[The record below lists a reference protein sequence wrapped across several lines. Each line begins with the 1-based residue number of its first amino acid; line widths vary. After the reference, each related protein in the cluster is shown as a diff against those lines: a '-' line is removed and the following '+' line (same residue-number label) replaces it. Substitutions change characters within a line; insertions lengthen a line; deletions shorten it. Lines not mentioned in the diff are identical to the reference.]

1 MKKKLLASVL
11 VGLSM
16 ILGCVS
22 PAMADSRKV
31 VTLGADLTEEQ
42 KNTMMRYFGV
52 SYDGVDLIYI
62 NNTDERNHLG
72 HYVPLE
78 QIGNY
83 TYSCA
88 LVAPTSS
95 GGIQVKTAN
104 LDWVT
109 CNMIATTLS
118 TCGVTNCQVVAA
130 APFKVSGTG
139 ALTGVIMAY
148 ETASQQ
154 TLDPVKKDLANQE
167 LVATGNLAN
176 EVGQS
181 KATAIMN
188 ETKIEVVENNITN
201 VEEITNIVNNVSN
214 EYGVSVNADQSQVIA
229 ELMQKI
235 AEQEYDIVQLKATL
249 DTVQANVA
257 GDAGASV
264 EEQEA
269 AEQKAR
275 ESQMAAEQAA
285 AAAQIYGDQYD
296 EMLQEGTVVVPE
308 TVETEAEEN
317 ILENTDVSALET
329 EGAVVN
335 EGDTTTTV
343 LEQEAAQS
351 EVTEDFGIPEATTD
365 GTVADPGVVVE
376 SEAPAADENG
386 VVMETEAPAVD
397 ENGIVV
403 ETEASAEDENGVA
416 VETPETDEFGM
427 PAEETTEA
435 MTEAVPEVQPE
446 QLAEEDR
453 ILYDEVK
460 MDVDTFFA
468 TTVLT
473 NEDAS
478 YTMYLTEE
486 AAKKV
491 PETLEKYL
499 LNLLAKGSDAVAME
513 EAANV
518 EIPQNIMEETASYA
532 ADKNYEDADM
542 RQLDKYVRR
551 FVFKDSEALLA
562 DSMLEESDKVFLY
575 EQIMMM
581 LEKAYKVEPA
591 VEETEEFVE
600 ETAAPAEEIPMEAA
614 PAEEIPVDAAPIEE
628 IPEDTAPAEEVPAEA
643 AADEFADFEV
653 QEGTF

>member
-1 MKKKLLASVL
+1 MKKKMLATAL

-16 ILGCVS
+16 MLGCAV

-31 VTLGADLTEEQ
+31 VTLGADLSEEQ

-72 HYVPLE
+72 SYVPLE

-88 LVAPTSS
+88 LVSPTSS

-118 TCGVTNCQVVAA
+118 TSGVTNCQVVAA

-181 KATAIMN
+181 KAIAIMN

-201 VEEITNIVNNVSN
+201 VEEITNIVNNVSYD
-214 EYGVSVNADQSQVIA
+214 YGVTINQDQSEIIA

-235 AEQEYDIVQLKATL
+235 AEQEYDITQLKATL

-257 GDAGASV
+257 GDAGASE
-264 EEQEA
+264 EEQAA

-275 ESQMAAEQAA
+275 ESQLAAEQAA
-285 AAAQIYGDQYD
+285 AAAQIYGDEYD
-296 EMLQEGTVVVPE
+296 EMQEDAASADT
-308 TVETEAEEN
+308 EN
-317 ILENTDVSALET
+317 ILENTDVSALESDGT
-329 EGAVVN
+329 VVN

-343 LEQEAAQS
+343 LEQEAAQ
-351 EVTEDFGIPEATTD
+351 TESAEDLGIPEATAD
-365 GTVADPGVVVE
+365 GSVA
-376 SEAPAADENG
+376 
-386 VVMETEAPAVD
+386 
-397 ENGIVV
+397 
-403 ETEASAEDENGVA
+403 
-416 VETPETDEFGM
+416 ETDAAPVEL
-427 PAEETTEA
+427 PEAEGS
-435 MTEAVPEVQPE
+435 TEAVTEKAADDLGIEVEVPEAGMEEATEALTEAAENQAALNAE
-446 QLAEEDR
+446 QLAAEDKA
-453 ILYDEVK
+453 IYDEVVLDLDTLFVTASLT
-460 MDVDTFFA
+460 DVETG
-468 TTVLT
+468 
-473 NEDAS
+473 

-486 AAKKV
+486 AAKAV
-491 PETLEKYL
+491 PEKVKAYL
-499 LNLLAKGSDAVAME
+499 LKVLAQGSDSVAAE
-513 EAANV
+513 EAAAP
-518 EIPQNIMEETASYA
+518 EIPQNIMEETALYA
-532 ADKNYEDADM
+532 ADKQYEDSAM
-542 RQLDKYVRR
+542 QQIDKYVRR
-551 FVFKDSEALLA
+551 LVFNDSEKLLA
-562 DSMLEESDKVFLY
+562 DSMLEDADEILLY
-575 EQIMMM
+575 EQIMK
-581 LEKAYKVEPA
+581 LFEKAYKVETPA
-591 VEETEEFVE
+591 EETQATVDEMAEELTEAAPIPAEGAE
-600 ETAAPAEEIPMEAA
+600 ETAA
-614 PAEEIPVDAAPIEE
+614 
-628 IPEDTAPAEEVPAEA
+628 
-643 AADEFADFEV
+643 DEFIDFEE

>member
-1 MKKKLLASVL
+1 MKKKMLATAL

-16 ILGCVS
+16 MLGCAV

-31 VTLGADLTEEQ
+31 VTLGADLSEEQ

-72 HYVPLE
+72 SYVPLE

-88 LVAPTSS
+88 LVSPTSS

-118 TCGVTNCQVVAA
+118 TSGVTNCQVVAA

-181 KATAIMN
+181 KAIAIMN

-201 VEEITNIVNNVSN
+201 VEEITNIVNNVSYD
-214 EYGVSVNADQSQVIA
+214 YGVTINQDQSEIIA

-235 AEQEYDIVQLKATL
+235 AEQEYDITQLKATL

-257 GDAGASV
+257 GDAGASE
-264 EEQEA
+264 EEQAA

-275 ESQMAAEQAA
+275 ESQLAAEQAA
-285 AAAQIYGDQYD
+285 AAAQIYGDEYD
-296 EMLQEGTVVVPE
+296 EIQEDAASADT
-308 TVETEAEEN
+308 EN
-317 ILENTDVSALET
+317 ILENTDVSALESDGT
-329 EGAVVN
+329 VVN

-343 LEQEAAQS
+343 LEQEAAQ
-351 EVTEDFGIPEATTD
+351 TESAENLGIPEATAD
-365 GTVADPGVVVE
+365 GSVA
-376 SEAPAADENG
+376 
-386 VVMETEAPAVD
+386 
-397 ENGIVV
+397 
-403 ETEASAEDENGVA
+403 
-416 VETPETDEFGM
+416 ETDAVPVEL
-427 PAEETTEA
+427 PEAEGS
-435 MTEAVPEVQPE
+435 TEAVTEKAADDLGIEVEVPEAGMEEATEALTEAVTEAVTEGVTEAAENQTALNSE
-446 QLAEEDR
+446 QLEAEDKA
-453 ILYDEVK
+453 IYDEVVL
-460 MDVDTFFA
+460 DLDTLFVTA
-468 TTVLT
+468 SLT
-473 NEDAS
+473 DAETG

-486 AAKKV
+486 AAKAV
-491 PETLEKYL
+491 PEKVKAYL
-499 LNLLAKGSDAVAME
+499 LKVLAKGSDSVAAE
-513 EAANV
+513 EAADP
-518 EIPQNIMEETASYA
+518 EIPQNIMEDTALYA
-532 ADKNYEDADM
+532 ADKHYEDSAM
-542 RQLDKYVRR
+542 QQIDKYVRR
-551 FVFKDSEALLA
+551 LVFNDSEELLT
-562 DSMLEESDKVFLY
+562 DSMLEDADEVFLY
-575 EQIMMM
+575 EQIMK
-581 LEKAYKVEPA
+581 LFEKAYKVE
-591 VEETEEFVE
+591 T
-600 ETAAPAEEIPMEAA
+600 PAEETQAAVDEMAEELTEAA
-614 PAEEIPVDAAPIEE
+614 PIPAEGAEE
-628 IPEDTAPAEEVPAEA
+628 T
-643 AADEFADFEV
+643 AADEFADFEE

>member
-1 MKKKLLASVL
+1 MKKKMLATAL

-16 ILGCVS
+16 MLGCAV

-31 VTLGADLTEEQ
+31 VTLGADLSEEQ

-72 HYVPLE
+72 SYVPLE

-88 LVAPTSS
+88 LVSPTSS

-118 TCGVTNCQVVAA
+118 TSGVTNCQVVAA

-181 KATAIMN
+181 KAIAIMN

-201 VEEITNIVNNVSN
+201 VEEITNIVNNVSYD
-214 EYGVSVNADQSQVIA
+214 YGVTINQDQSEIIA

-235 AEQEYDIVQLKATL
+235 AEQEYDITQLKATL

-257 GDAGASV
+257 GDAGASE
-264 EEQEA
+264 EEQAA

-275 ESQMAAEQAA
+275 ESQLAAEQAA
-285 AAAQIYGDQYD
+285 AAAQIYGDEYD
-296 EMLQEGTVVVPE
+296 EMQEDAASADT
-308 TVETEAEEN
+308 EN
-317 ILENTDVSALET
+317 ILENTDVSALESDGT
-329 EGAVVN
+329 VVN

-343 LEQEAAQS
+343 LEQEAAQ
-351 EVTEDFGIPEATTD
+351 TESAEDLGIPEATAD
-365 GTVADPGVVVE
+365 GSVA
-376 SEAPAADENG
+376 
-386 VVMETEAPAVD
+386 
-397 ENGIVV
+397 
-403 ETEASAEDENGVA
+403 
-416 VETPETDEFGM
+416 ETDAAPVEL
-427 PAEETTEA
+427 PEAEGS
-435 MTEAVPEVQPE
+435 TEAVTEKAADDLGIEVEVPEAGMEEATEALTEAAENQAALNAE
-446 QLAEEDR
+446 QLAAEDKA
-453 ILYDEVK
+453 IYDEVVL
-460 MDVDTFFA
+460 DLDTLFVTA
-468 TTVLT
+468 SLT
-473 NEDAS
+473 DAETG

-486 AAKKV
+486 AAKAV
-491 PETLEKYL
+491 PEKVKAYL
-499 LNLLAKGSDAVAME
+499 LKVLAQGSDSVAAE
-513 EAANV
+513 EAAAP
-518 EIPQNIMEETASYA
+518 EIPQNIMEETALYA
-532 ADKNYEDADM
+532 ADKQYEDSAM
-542 RQLDKYVRR
+542 QQIDKYVRR
-551 FVFKDSEALLA
+551 LVFNDSEKLLA
-562 DSMLEESDKVFLY
+562 DSMLEDADEILLY
-575 EQIMMM
+575 EQIMK
-581 LEKAYKVEPA
+581 LFEKAYKVETPA
-591 VEETEEFVE
+591 EETQATVDEMAEELTEAAPIPAEGEE
-600 ETAAPAEEIPMEAA
+600 ETAA
-614 PAEEIPVDAAPIEE
+614 
-628 IPEDTAPAEEVPAEA
+628 
-643 AADEFADFEV
+643 DEFIDFEE

>member
-1 MKKKLLASVL
+1 MKKKMLATAL

-16 ILGCVS
+16 MLGCAV

-31 VTLGADLTEEQ
+31 VTLGADLSEEQ

-72 HYVPLE
+72 SYVPLE

-88 LVAPTSS
+88 LVSPTSS

-118 TCGVTNCQVVAA
+118 TSGVTNCQVVAA

-181 KATAIMN
+181 KAIAIMN

-201 VEEITNIVNNVSN
+201 VEEITNIVNNVSYD
-214 EYGVSVNADQSQVIA
+214 YGVTINQDQSEIIA

-235 AEQEYDIVQLKATL
+235 AEQEYDITQLKATL

-257 GDAGASV
+257 GDAGASE
-264 EEQEA
+264 EEQAA

-275 ESQMAAEQAA
+275 ESQLAAEQAA
-285 AAAQIYGDQYD
+285 AAAQIYGDEYD
-296 EMLQEGTVVVPE
+296 EMQEDAASADT
-308 TVETEAEEN
+308 EN
-317 ILENTDVSALET
+317 ILENTDVSALESDGT
-329 EGAVVN
+329 VVN

-343 LEQEAAQS
+343 LEQEAAQ
-351 EVTEDFGIPEATTD
+351 TESAEDLGIPEATAD
-365 GTVADPGVVVE
+365 GSVA
-376 SEAPAADENG
+376 
-386 VVMETEAPAVD
+386 
-397 ENGIVV
+397 
-403 ETEASAEDENGVA
+403 
-416 VETPETDEFGM
+416 ETDAAPVEL
-427 PAEETTEA
+427 PEAEGS
-435 MTEAVPEVQPE
+435 TEAVTEKAADDLGIEVEVPEAGMEEATEALTEAAENQAALNAE
-446 QLAEEDR
+446 QLAAEDKA
-453 ILYDEVK
+453 IYDEVVL
-460 MDVDTFFA
+460 DLDTLFVTA
-468 TTVLT
+468 SLT
-473 NEDAS
+473 DAETG

-486 AAKKV
+486 AAKAV
-491 PETLEKYL
+491 PEKVKAYL
-499 LNLLAKGSDAVAME
+499 LKVLAQGSDSVAAE
-513 EAANV
+513 EAAAP
-518 EIPQNIMEETASYA
+518 EIPQNIMEETALYA
-532 ADKNYEDADM
+532 ADKQYEDSAM
-542 RQLDKYVRR
+542 QQIDKYVRR
-551 FVFKDSEALLA
+551 LVFNDSEKLLA
-562 DSMLEESDKVFLY
+562 DSMLEDADEILLY
-575 EQIMMM
+575 EQIMK
-581 LEKAYKVEPA
+581 LFEKAYKVETPA
-591 VEETEEFVE
+591 EETQETVDEMAEELTEAAPIPAEGAE
-600 ETAAPAEEIPMEAA
+600 ETAA
-614 PAEEIPVDAAPIEE
+614 
-628 IPEDTAPAEEVPAEA
+628 
-643 AADEFADFEV
+643 DEFIDFEE

>member
-1 MKKKLLASVL
+1 MKKKLLASIL

-16 ILGCVS
+16 ILGCVA

-317 ILENTDVSALET
+317 ILENTDISALET

-365 GTVADPGVVVE
+365 GSVADPGVVVE
-376 SEAPAADENG
+376 SEAPIVDESG
-386 VVMETEAPAVD
+386 VVVETEAPAVD
-397 ENGIVV
+397 ESGAVV
-403 ETEASAEDENGVA
+403 ETEAPA
-416 VETPETDEFGM
+416 VEIPETDEFGM
-427 PAEETTEA
+427 PVEETTEA
-435 MTEAVPEVQPE
+435 MTETESEVQPE
-446 QLAEEDR
+446 QLAAEDKEV
-453 ILYDEVK
+453 YDEVVLD
-460 MDVDTFFA
+460 MDTFFA

-486 AAKKV
+486 AAKRV

-499 LNLLAKGSDAVAME
+499 LNLLAKGSEAVAAE
-513 EAANV
+513 EAQNV
-518 EIPQNIMEETASYA
+518 EIPQNIMEETASYVE
-532 ADKNYEDADM
+532 DKQYEDEDLK
-542 RQLDKYVRR
+542 QLDKYVRR

-575 EQIMMM
+575 EQIMKM
-581 LEKAYKVEPA
+581 LEKAYKVEPV
-591 VEETEEFVE
+591 VEETEPVVE
-600 ETAAPAEEIPMEAA
+600 ETAAPTEEMPVEAPVEEVPVEMPVDSA
-614 PAEEIPVDAAPIEE
+614 PVEEIPVEAP
-628 IPEDTAPAEEVPAEA
+628 V
-643 AADEFADFEV
+643 DEFADFEV

>member
-16 ILGCVS
+16 MLGCAA

-72 HYVPLE
+72 SYVPLE

-88 LVAPTSS
+88 LVSPTSS

-148 ETASQQ
+148 ETASQT

-201 VEEITNIVNNVSN
+201 VEEITTIVNNVSN
-214 EYGVSVNADQSQVIA
+214 NYGVSVTPDQSMVIA

-235 AEQEYDIVQLKATL
+235 AEQEYDIIQLKATL

-257 GDAGASV
+257 GDAGASE

-275 ESQMAAEQAA
+275 ESQLAAEQAA
-285 AAAQIYGDQYD
+285 AAAQIYGEDYEAMQD
-296 EMLQEGTVVVPE
+296 GVIVTPETTE
-308 TVETEAEEN
+308 TVETEN
-317 ILENTDVSALET
+317 ILENTDISALET
-329 EGAVVN
+329 EGAVVQ

-351 EVTEDFGIPEATTD
+351 EATEDLGIPEATAD
-365 GTVADPGVVVE
+365 GTVTETEAAADANGIVIE
-376 SEAPAADENG
+376 TEATVDENG
-386 VVMETEAPAVD
+386 VVIETEAPQTDA
-397 ENGIVV
+397 NGEAIETV
-403 ETEASAEDENGVA
+403 ETDELGMP
-416 VETPETDEFGM
+416 VEETTETDEFGM
-427 PAEETTEA
+427 PVEETTEA
-435 MTEAVPEVQPE
+435 ETEAEVKPEE
-446 QLAEEDR
+446 LAAEDKAV
-453 ILYDEVK
+453 YDEVK
-460 MDVDTFFA
+460 QDVDAFFA

-486 AAKKV
+486 AAKAV

-499 LNLLAKGSDAVAME
+499 LNMLAKGSAAVAAE
-513 EAANV
+513 EAADT
-518 EIPQNIMEETASYA
+518 EIPQNIMEETVQYA
-532 ADKNYEDADM
+532 EDKEYEDEDM
-542 RQLDKYVRR
+542 KQLDKYVRR
-551 FVFKDSEALLA
+551 FVFKDSEELLA

-575 EQIMMM
+575 EEIMKM
-581 LEKAYKVEPA
+581 LEKAYGVET
-591 VEETEEFVE
+591 VEEETEAVVE
-600 ETAAPAEEIPMEAA
+600 ETAAPVEEVVDTAEEIP
-614 PAEEIPVDAAPIEE
+614 AEV
-628 IPEDTAPAEEVPAEA
+628 PAEEVPAEA
-643 AADEFADFEV
+643 AAVDEFADFEV

>member
-1 MKKKLLASVL
+1 MKKKMLATAL

-16 ILGCVS
+16 MLGCAV

-31 VTLGADLTEEQ
+31 VTLGADLSEEQ

-72 HYVPLE
+72 SYVPLE

-88 LVAPTSS
+88 LVSPTSS

-118 TCGVTNCQVVAA
+118 TSGVTNCQVVAA

-181 KATAIMN
+181 KAIAIMN

-201 VEEITNIVNNVSN
+201 VEEITNIVNNVSYD
-214 EYGVSVNADQSQVIA
+214 YGVTINQDQSEIIA

-235 AEQEYDIVQLKATL
+235 AEQEYDITQLKATL

-257 GDAGASV
+257 GDAGASE
-264 EEQEA
+264 EEQAA

-275 ESQMAAEQAA
+275 ESQLAAEQAA
-285 AAAQIYGDQYD
+285 AAAQIYGDEYD
-296 EMLQEGTVVVPE
+296 EMQDDAVSADT
-308 TVETEAEEN
+308 EN
-317 ILENTDVSALET
+317 ILENTDVSALESDGT
-329 EGAVVN
+329 VVN

-343 LEQEAAQS
+343 LEQEAAQ
-351 EVTEDFGIPEATTD
+351 TESAEDLGIPEATAD
-365 GTVADPGVVVE
+365 GSVA
-376 SEAPAADENG
+376 
-386 VVMETEAPAVD
+386 
-397 ENGIVV
+397 
-403 ETEASAEDENGVA
+403 
-416 VETPETDEFGM
+416 ETDAAPVEL
-427 PAEETTEA
+427 PEAEGS
-435 MTEAVPEVQPE
+435 TEAVTEKAADDLGIEVEVPEAGMEEATEALTEAVTEAVTEGLTEAAENQAALNAE
-446 QLAEEDR
+446 QLAAEDKA
-453 ILYDEVK
+453 IYDEVVL
-460 MDVDTFFA
+460 DLDTLFV
-468 TTVLT
+468 TSSLT
-473 NEDAS
+473 DAETG

-486 AAKKV
+486 AAKAV
-491 PETLEKYL
+491 PEKVKAYL
-499 LNLLAKGSDAVAME
+499 LKVLAKGSDSVAAE
-513 EAANV
+513 EAADP
-518 EIPQNIMEETASYA
+518 EIPQNIMEETALYA
-532 ADKNYEDADM
+532 ADKHYEDSAM
-542 RQLDKYVRR
+542 QQIDKYVRR
-551 FVFKDSEALLA
+551 LVFNDSEELLA
-562 DSMLEESDKVFLY
+562 DSMLEDADEVLLY
-575 EQIMMM
+575 EQIMK
-581 LEKAYKVEPA
+581 LFEKAYKVETP
-591 VEETEEFVE
+591 VEETQ
-600 ETAAPAEEIPMEAA
+600 AAVDEMAEELTEAA
-614 PAEEIPVDAAPIEE
+614 PIPAEGAEE
-628 IPEDTAPAEEVPAEA
+628 T
-643 AADEFADFEV
+643 AADEFADFEE